1 MKKRI
6 LCLLIGVTMLFSVGC
21 GKKEEEIDPIA
32 QDTIDK
38 IETLGDITLDD
49 EDMIVKLEKTYSEM
63 TEKQKN
69 QVKNYI
75 DLKNAREE
83 LDELKEKEAA
93 EEAALQDEKYSEVRE
108 YYSEVDK
115 AISAIKKELK
125 NQSSLVVN
133 DVLVE
138 SVDGNK
144 PNNSLY
150 LISFT
155 AENGFGANMDEI
167 CYYTAAYGTCNFSS
181 EKSYVSGMYDNCVD
195 AVNGKDGYKS
205 DDGIFYSYTENDTTY
220 VRFRIDLDDYKSQ
233 GFSLD

>member
-38 IETLGDITLDD
+38 IEILGDITLDD

-93 EEAALQDEKYSEVRE
+93 EEAALQDEKYLEVRE

-181 EKSYVSGMYDNCVD
+181 EKSYVSGMYDNCED

-205 DDGIFYSYTENDTTY
+205 DDGIFYSYTENGTTY

>member
-83 LDELKEKEAA
+83 LDELKEQEEAEKEA
-93 EEAALQDEKYSEVRE
+93 EK
-108 YYSEVDK
+108 D
-115 AISAIKKELK
+115 A
-125 NQSSLVVN
+125 
-133 DVLVE
+133 
-138 SVDGNK
+138 
-144 PNNSLY
+144 
-150 LISFT
+150 SF
-155 AENGFGANMDEI
+155 I
-167 CYYTAAYGTCNFSS
+167 R
-181 EKSYVSGMYDNCVD
+181 
-195 AVNGKDGYKS
+195 GKRATDS
-205 DDGIFYSYTENDTTY
+205 
-220 VRFRIDLDDYKSQ
+220 
-233 GFSLD
+233 

>member
-83 LDELKEKEAA
+83 LDELKEQEEAEKEAEKDASFEAIRPYYPNVSKMIKKLKSQLSNPSSLDIKTIVYITHENTTEADMIAVAYVAQNSFGA
-93 EEAALQDEKYSEVRE
+93 EIDELARYMVASDSISFDEKY
-108 YYSEVDK
+108 D
-115 AISAIKKELK
+115 
-125 NQSSLVVN
+125 
-133 DVLVE
+133 D
-138 SVDGNK
+138 
-144 PNNSLY
+144 
-150 LISFT
+150 F
-155 AENGFGANMDEI
+155 EI
-167 CYYTAAYGTCNFSS
+167 QIVTGDN
-181 EKSYVSGMYDNCVD
+181 EK
-195 AVNGKDGYKS
+195 
-205 DDGIFYSYTENDTTY
+205 YSYTSTDGVMYKQTDGSAIM
-220 VRFRIDLDDYKSQ
+220 FMIDLDDYQEQ
-233 GFSLD
+233 GNSLK

>member
-83 LDELKEKEAA
+83 LDELKEQEEAEKEAEKDA
-93 EEAALQDEKYSEVRE
+93 SFEAIRP
-108 YYSEVDK
+108 YYPNVSK
-115 AISAIKKELK
+115 MIKKL
-125 NQSSLVVN
+125 
-133 DVLVE
+133 
-138 SVDGNK
+138 
-144 PNNSLY
+144 
-150 LISFT
+150 
-155 AENGFGANMDEI
+155 
-167 CYYTAAYGTCNFSS
+167 
-181 EKSYVSGMYDNCVD
+181 
-195 AVNGKDGYKS
+195 
-205 DDGIFYSYTENDTTY
+205 
-220 VRFRIDLDDYKSQ
+220 KSQ
-233 GFSLD
+233 L

>member
-83 LDELKEKEAA
+83 LDELKKEQ
-93 EEAALQDEKYSEVRE
+93 EEAKQKELAEKVENPPYS
-108 YYSEVDK
+108 Y
-115 AISAIKKELK
+115 AIMLCNAIKESCYNSDSFEVKSVIYFKSSDYDDVYEYMVEYVAQNKMGGNASGTELAIYDTDK
-125 NQSSLVVN
+125 R
-133 DVLVE
+133 
-138 SVDGNK
+138 
-144 PNNSLY
+144 
-150 LISFT
+150 IS
-155 AENGFGANMDEI
+155 I
-167 CYYTAAYGTCNFSS
+167 
-181 EKSYVSGMYDNCVD
+181 
-195 AVNGKDGYKS
+195 
-205 DDGIFYSYTENDTTY
+205 YTEEYKDYVYLQLGWTTAKEEKKA
-220 VRFRIDLDDYKSQ
+220 LDADFIQENLDYFDDKDSVEVKWMGEYSQ
-233 GFSLD
+233 TYSN